1 MRWRAFPFLCR
12 ADGDFL
18 QVRVGEGG
26 VVVGGFL
33 GDPLDALGRYRHAL
47 RCAAVPAAVPL
58 RDTPADIP
66 RSRPVT
72 GALFR
77 DCRDTE
83 GDSGMAGRARAVPVR
98 MAVKRDRKLRQVIAA
113 GTSPQRLV
121 LRARIVLAAAAGG
134 RERAD
139 RP

>member
-1 MRWRAFPFLCR
+1 
-12 ADGDFL
+12 
-18 QVRVGEGG
+18 
-26 VVVGGFL
+26 
-33 GDPLDALGRYRHAL
+33 
-47 RCAAVPAAVPL
+47 
-58 RDTPADIP
+58 
-66 RSRPVT
+66 
-72 GALFR
+72 
-77 DCRDTE
+77 
-83 GDSGMAGRARAVPVR
+83 MAGRARAVPVR